1 MDKPNVN
8 IIIGILIITSLAVL
22 VVSYYFKDCRNILGF
37 PTRCIS
43 VFCDCEKTCKNTSSE
58 ICRTPLS
65 YCCKHPTCKNN
76 KQCISYTDRNLK

>member
-8 IIIGILIITSLAVL
+8 IIIGILIITSLAVFI
-22 VVSYYFKDCRNILGF
+22 VSYYVKDCRNILGL

-43 VFCDCEKTCKNTSSE
+43 VFCDCEKTCKN
-58 ICRTPLS
+58 
-65 YCCKHPTCKNN
+65 N